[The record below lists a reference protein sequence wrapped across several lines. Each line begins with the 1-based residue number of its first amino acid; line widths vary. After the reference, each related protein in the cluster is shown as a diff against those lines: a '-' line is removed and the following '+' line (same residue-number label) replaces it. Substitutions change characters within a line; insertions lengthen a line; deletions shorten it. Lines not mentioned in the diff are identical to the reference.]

1 MGHSPSSFYI
11 LPTTVDLVEFELQ
24 LREQQGHRRG
34 QVERMSARLEPVELP
49 LNIGEE
55 PFSGYCFGGA
65 LVIIPHRIACYR
77 KSQEL
82 SVSTNTL

>member
-11 LPTTVDLVEFELQ
+11 LPTTMDLVEFELQ

-34 QVERMSARLEPVELP
+34 QVERMSARLEPMELP
-49 LNIGEE
+49 LDIGEE

-65 LVIIPHRIACYR
+65 LV
-77 KSQEL
+77 
-82 SVSTNTL
+82 N